1 MTRALINFD
10 AQELKAVDAAARRL
24 GLSRSA
30 FVRRAAVTQANP
42 ASRPETPEERRTRI
56 MSAFE
61 RLRESGRRIRKI
73 NPDWDPIAL
82 IRASRDGKI
91 RL

>member
-10 AQELKAVDAAARRL
+10 KQELKSVDAAARRL

-30 FVRRAAVTQANP
+30 FVRQAAVTQANP
-42 ASRPETPEERRTRI
+42 APSEESIEARTAR
-56 MSAFE
+56 MMAAYE
-61 RLRESGRRIRKI
+61 RLQASGRRIKAAD
-73 NPDWDPIAL
+73 PDWDPVAL